1 MKKEEENLRS
11 WYWKM
16 NKEILRNIIIF
27 IVLILIVFGAWMVLS
42 SSAGF
47 SAEKVG
53 GFSKLF
59 FKQIIALLVAIFMF
73 FIGFGM
79 NYKVLSKFSIYL
91 YFAAVILLV
100 ITLTSGSTA
109 KGGTRWLD
117 LGVFSFQ
124 PSEFAKVALI
134 IHLATLG
141 IRKGEKLRLFKTGL
155 LHPLIFIGIISG
167 LIMFQPNF
175 STAIIV
181 GILGLAVL
189 YVAGARFLHLAGTIA
204 VLGLIVGFLLMTVSH
219 TRARILNWFNSFISG
234 EGELHYQVQ
243 QAHIALGSGGLFGLG
258 VGNSQQSNL
267 FVAEGYGDFIFSI
280 VGEEWGFLGTVAI
293 ASLFMLFFITSILL
307 INEVEDE
314 YGKILIFGLSFN
326 ITISAIIN
334 MMVVLGIAPT
344 TGITLPFISYGGTSL
359 IIFAYSVGVIL
370 NISHD
375 GKTLTFNRNSIMNK
389 AKEIFERPE

>member
-1 MKKEEENLRS
+1 
-11 WYWKM
+11 M
-16 NKEILRNIIIF
+16 NKELLRNIIIF
-27 IVLILIVFGAWMVLS
+27 IVLILIVFGTWMVLS

-47 SAEKVG
+47 SSEKVG

-59 FKQIIALLVAIFMF
+59 FKQIIALLVAILMF

-79 NYKVLSKFSIYL
+79 NYKILSKFSIYFYL
-91 YFAAVILLV
+91 AALILLV
-100 ITLTSGSTA
+100 FTITSGSTA

-117 LGVFSFQ
+117 IGGLSFQ

-141 IRKGEKLRLFKTGL
+141 IRKGENLKLFKTGL
-155 LHPLIFIGIISG
+155 LHPLLFIGIISG
-167 LIMFQPNF
+167 LIMLQPNF

-189 YVAGARFLHLAGTIA
+189 YVAGARFLHLLGTIA
-204 VLGLIVGFLLMTVSH
+204 VLGSIVGFLLMTVSH
-219 TRARILNWFNSFISG
+219 TRVRMVNWFNSYISG
-234 EGELHYQVQ
+234 GGELHYQVQ

-258 VGNSQQSNL
+258 VGNSRQSNL

-280 VGEEWGFLGTVAI
+280 IGEEWGFIGTIAI
-293 ASLFMLFFITSILL
+293 ASIFMLFFITAIMLT
-307 INEVEDE
+307 NKVEDE

-326 ITISAIIN
+326 ITISAMIN
-334 MMVVLGIAPT
+334 MMVVLGIIPT

-359 IIFAYSVGVIL
+359 IIFTYSIGVIL
-370 NISHD
+370 NISHA
-375 GKTLTFNRNSIMNK
+375 GKALTFNKDSLMNK
-389 AKEIFERPE
+389 AKEIFERAE